1 MTTEPE
7 GIDYF
12 RSIAT
17 KQPEKDPALSK
28 SIEEAV
34 RYVREMNNKQETTHT
49 IKFAGQKI
57 E

>member
-1 MTTEPE
+1 MTTEPK

-12 RSIAT
+12 RSIAA
-17 KQPEKDPALSK
+17 KPSEQDPALSK

-34 RYVREMNNKQETTHT
+34 QYVREMNNKQETTHT

>member
-1 MTTEPE
+1 MTTDPK

-12 RSIAT
+12 RSIAA
-17 KQPEKDPALSK
+17 KQPEQDPALSQ

-34 RYVREMNNKQETTHT
+34 RFVREMNNKQETTHT